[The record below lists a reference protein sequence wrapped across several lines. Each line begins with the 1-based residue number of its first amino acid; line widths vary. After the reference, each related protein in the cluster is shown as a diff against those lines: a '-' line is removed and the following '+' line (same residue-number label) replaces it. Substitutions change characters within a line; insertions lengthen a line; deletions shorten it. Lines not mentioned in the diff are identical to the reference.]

1 MKKAA
6 LKLSLVLCLALVCAS
21 KSFGA
26 PPSWIRF
33 SLEWGYSQM
42 FFRSYHYNY
51 ISDDGY
57 RVDGKNSGFE
67 LWSNGFASGKIS
79 LALSERLSI
88 GLASGYRGS
97 WKDGR
102 MVPLMVGLD
111 YYSRGYWSDGF
122 FGEIGAGVGFQDKK
136 SRGGEDPAIL
146 SRLGGGYHY
155 VLGGPF
161 SLDFKVALSSVFESP
176 RIPSPTGGYIEMLNV
191 RQSRATHCALEF
203 SLSLN
208 F

>member
-1 MKKAA
+1 MKKAV
-6 LKLSLVLCLALVCAS
+6 LKLCLALILALSCAS
-21 KSFGA
+21 KSYGA

-33 SLEWGYSQM
+33 SFEWGYSQM
-42 FFRSYHYNY
+42 FFRSYHFNY

-57 RVDGKNSGFE
+57 RVDGKSSGFE
-67 LWSNGFASGKIS
+67 LWSNGFASGKLS

-88 GLASGYRGS
+88 GLVSGYRGS
-97 WKDGR
+97 WEENR
-102 MVPLMVGLD
+102 MVPLMVELN
-111 YYSRGYWSDGF
+111 YYSRGYWSDCF
-122 FGEIGAGVGFQDKK
+122 FGEISAGVGFQEKK
-136 SRGGEDPAIL
+136 SRGGEEPAVL

-176 RIPSPTGGYIEMLNV
+176 RIPSPTEGYIEMHNV

-203 SLSLN
+203 SLSIN